1 MAGVVIALKPV
12 FNNQQLKNCSGC
24 FTASACCSLIVI
36 LWGLRVLRDAPKD
49 QVNTKEQSVEGLH
62 QLQPEDCNESSKLWT
77 TIKEMFHYKNFA
89 GFWTVCV
96 KKREGSIRLRMWL
109 IILTINLTQLPVSG
123 RSATIFPLVQKLY
136 KWDAVV
142 YSNLNTISGIL
153 HIIGM
158 LAIIPILFRYLK
170 VNDCETSI
178 LGTLMGIIGD
188 VFIGSIIS
196 PWGFYLHAFITS
208 FDSGASTGCR
218 TYLAKL
224 LPKDEV
230 AKAFAI
236 TQLMEAGLKSVASF
250 SFAYIL
256 KMTIGSY
263 PSFVFHFMGVILI
276 TALVV
281 LVYVDLITP
290 GPFVESKIKVET
302 QTDTDSRGRNLS
314 LHQID

>member
-1 MAGVVIALKPV
+1 M
-12 FNNQQLKNCSGC
+12 
-24 FTASACCSLIVI
+24 IVI
-36 LWGLRVLRDAPKD
+36 IWGLRVLRDAPRDENK
-49 QVNTKEQSVEGLH
+49 TKEQPVEGLH
-62 QLQPEDCNESSKLWT
+62 QLELEDCNEPNKLWT

-109 IILTINLTQLPVSG
+109 VMLTINLTQLPVIG

-142 YSNLNTISGIL
+142 YSNLNTISGVL

-170 VNDCETSI
+170 VNDCETSM

-218 TYLAKL
+218 AYLAKL

-250 SFAYIL
+250 SFAYLL
-256 KMTIGSY
+256 KITIGSY
-263 PSFVFHFMGVILI
+263 PTFVFHFMGIILI
-276 TALVV
+276 TALIV

-290 GPFVESKIKVET
+290 YPFVGSET
-302 QTDTDSRGRNLS
+302 EVQTQINLDSRGTNSS
-314 LHQID
+314 LQQID